1 MMRLKKYI
9 FVLFFLSKTQFA
21 QQLVI
26 NEVSQGPTGAKE
38 YVEFLVV
45 GTPIL
50 F

>member
-1 MMRLKKYI
+1 MRLKKYI
-9 FVLFFLSKTQFA
+9 FVLFFLSKTQFE
-21 QQLVI
+21 QKLVI
-26 NEVSQGPTGAKE
+26 NEVSQVPTGAKE

>member
-1 MMRLKKYI
+1 MMRLKIYI

-21 QQLVI
+21 QKLVI

-50 F
+50 S